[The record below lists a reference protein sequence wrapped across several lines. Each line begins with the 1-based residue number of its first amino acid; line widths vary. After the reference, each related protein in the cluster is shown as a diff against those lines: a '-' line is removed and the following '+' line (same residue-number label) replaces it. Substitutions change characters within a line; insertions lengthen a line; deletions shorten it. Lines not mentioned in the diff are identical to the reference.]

1 MLSLLGAALV
11 TAGTGAIGFGAAAQ
25 LGRRVGELRAMVT
38 ALELMERELSFR
50 LTPIPELLDELSRRT
65 PLPARPLFARCLGG
79 LDRLGEESLGQIW
92 TAAVEETLHD
102 LRGEDRAIL
111 AELGQVLGRFDGDGQ
126 GQAVGQARL
135 RLSHQLEGAER
146 ERDSHG
152 RLYGALGVTAGA
164 FFVILLL

>member
-50 LTPIPELLDELSRRT
+50 LTPIPERLDELSRRT

-79 LDRLGEESLGQIW
+79 LDRLGEENVQQ
-92 TAAVEETLHD
+92 
-102 LRGEDRAIL
+102 LRSIGGDVL
-111 AELGQVLGRFDGDGQ
+111 QGQVGLF
-126 GQAVGQARL
+126 
-135 RLSHQLEGAER
+135 
-146 ERDSHG
+146 
-152 RLYGALGVTAGA
+152 
-164 FFVILLL
+164 

>member
-1 MLSLLGAALV
+1 
-11 TAGTGAIGFGAAAQ
+11 
-25 LGRRVGELRAMVT
+25 
-38 ALELMERELSFR
+38 MED
-50 LTPIPELLDELSRRT
+50 T
-65 PLPARPLFARCLGG
+65 LP
-79 LDRLGEESLGQIW
+79 
-92 TAAVEETLHD
+92 D

-126 GQAVGQARL
+126 GQAVGLARL

>member
-25 LGRRVGELRAMVT
+25 LGRRVSELRAMVT
-38 ALELMERELSFR
+38 ALELPFR

-92 TAAVEETLHD
+92 TAAVEESLPD